1 LKTVCRLVI
10 VVENFNKMPDLYSE
24 RESPF
29 VIIHCEENELLV
41 SHVITFPGRKSTLYL
56 LVEWLRDA
64 TAKAVNTN

>member
-1 LKTVCRLVI
+1 
-10 VVENFNKMPDLYSE
+10 MPDLYSE

-29 VIIHCEENELLV
+29 VIIQCEKNELLV
-41 SHVITFPGRKSTLYL
+41 SHVITFPGRNSTLFL